1 MDDRPRARAAAAS
14 ARLVRLF
21 EDGTRI
27 VASRGPERRI
37 FTLAGSGAVMCLV
50 YTRSMRE
57 TARRRLPFPPR
68 ITLAILALLTACGL
82 PAAASQGKPVTPAPV
97 TPPPRSLVETVDVS
111 IVLVPVVVRDASGR
125 PVTDLARE
133 DFKVTEEGEGQE
145 ITAFGREA
153 RPVSIVLAIDT
164 SPSMQGQELGAKRA
178 AIDFVR
184 RQGSDVAFAVVA
196 FNDVVSLETE
206 FTTDRGVLE
215 NALAALRLEGDNT
228 ALFDA
233 VTASAHALEARE
245 GGRIAVIFTDGA
257 ETLHPQD
264 QSEKRLS
271 EAIEESTRRD
281 VAVYTVPFGPHA
293 AASVLRRISTE
304 TGGEAFS
311 AATATDLGAAFAGVA
326 ASVGSRYLLGY
337 RAPSGV
343 TGFRR
348 IEVKIQRP
356 DLRVAARRG
365 YFAR

>member
-1 MDDRPRARAAAAS
+1 
-14 ARLVRLF
+14 V
-21 EDGTRI
+21 
-27 VASRGPERRI
+27 
-37 FTLAGSGAVMCLV
+37 
-50 YTRSMRE
+50 
-57 TARRRLPFPPR
+57 
-68 ITLAILALLTACGL
+68 LALVTLSSLLPTAA
-82 PAAASQGKPVTPAPV
+82 PAAPSPQ
-97 TPPPRSLVETVDVS
+97 PPVETVDVS

-125 PVTDLARE
+125 PVTDLAKD
-133 DFKVTEEGEGQE
+133 DFSVTEEGARQE
-145 ITAFGREA
+145 ITAFGREM
-153 RPVSIVLAIDT
+153 RPVSIVLALDT

-184 RQGSDVAFAVVA
+184 GQGPEVSFAVA
-196 FNDVVSLETE
+196 TFNDAVSLETE
-206 FTTDRGVLE
+206 FTTDRKLVE
-215 NALAALRLEGDNT
+215 NALGALRLQGDNT

-233 VTASAHALEARE
+233 VTASARSLETRA

-264 QSEKRLS
+264 QSETRLG

-281 VAVYTVPFGPHA
+281 VAVYTVAFGPRA

-348 IEVKIQRP
+348 IEVKIARP